1 VVFSQELEG
10 VAMRL
15 QVKAFVFA
23 AIVAILGA
31 KHAESAQPQFAV
43 TIVSSNDAISA
54 GSGVQKAGSPIF
66 LLVTLTNNSTR
77 TVSVPSFDRDYYTI
91 DVRDEHGK
99 SVPETDEARKT
110 KEAMK
115 APNARMFRSGVTE
128 ELKPHKTSRHTIDV
142 SQYLDV
148 SRPGK
153 YTIQATRQLPE
164 ELGPGVVKSN
174 TITVTVT
181 P

>member
-1 VVFSQELEG
+1 MRIPRRRLLLA
-10 VAMRL
+10 AM
-15 QVKAFVFA
+15 
-23 AIVAILGA
+23 VAILGV
-31 KHAESAQPQFAV
+31 KLVHGLPEPFAI
-43 TIVSSNDAISA
+43 TIVSSNDALLA
-54 GSGVQKAGSPIF
+54 GPGVQKAGSPIF

-110 KEAMK
+110 KKAMK

-128 ELKPHKTSRHTIDV
+128 ELKPHETSRHTIDV

-174 TITVTVT
+174 TISLTVT